1 MLHVVGEL
9 FEAVIL
15 ALLIFFVIQGSIENF
30 KVEGSSMKPELN
42 GGEYV
47 MVNKLSFFRID
58 MRRLSDL
65 VPFWDAEAKK
75 EHIPFTGPPER
86 GDVIVFHAPVRPP
99 KDFVKRVVALP
110 GETVEIR
117 SGELYV
123 NGMELEE
130 SYELGSGFRHY
141 QDSPPITL
149 RDDEYFVL
157 GDNRGS
163 SNDSKDW
170 GPVQRDDIVGKVAFV
185 YWPWSELP
193 FIDRLGD

>member
-1 MLHVVGEL
+1 MTQVFRDL
-9 FEAVIL
+9 FEAIVL
-15 ALLIFFVIQGSIENF
+15 ALLIFFLIRGSIENF
-30 KVEGSSMKPELN
+30 KVEGSSMKPELS

-47 MVNKLSFFRID
+47 MVNKLSFFRVD

-65 VPFWDAEAKK
+65 VPFWDAQREKSY
-75 EHIPFTGPPER
+75 IPFTGPPER
-86 GDVIVFHAPVRPP
+86 GDVIVFHAPVRPA

-117 SGELYV
+117 SGAVYI
-123 NGMELEE
+123 NGVGFEE
-130 SYELGSGFRHY
+130 SYELGSEFRHY

-149 RDDEYFVL
+149 EADEFYVL

-170 GPVQRDDIVGKVAFV
+170 GPVRLDDIVGKVAFV
-185 YWPWSELP
+185 YWPVSELP
-193 FIDRLGD
+193 FIDRIRN

>member
-1 MLHVVGEL
+1 MTQVFRDL
-9 FEAVIL
+9 FEAIVL
-15 ALLIFFVIQGSIENF
+15 ALLIFFLIRGSIENF
-30 KVEGSSMKPELN
+30 KVEGSSMKPELS

-47 MVNKLSFFRID
+47 MVNKLSFFRVD
-58 MRRLSDL
+58 MGRLSDL
-65 VPFWDAEAKK
+65 VPFWDAEAGKK
-75 EHIPFTGPPER
+75 HIPFTGPPDR

-117 SGELYV
+117 SGALYI
-123 NGMELEE
+123 NGVGFEE

-141 QDSPPITL
+141 QDSPPVTL
-149 RDDEYFVL
+149 KADEFYVL

-170 GPVQRDDIVGKVAFV
+170 GPVRLDDIVGKVAFV
-185 YWPWSELP
+185 YWPVSELP
-193 FIDRLGD
+193 FIDELQN

>member
-1 MLHVVGEL
+1 MIVVVREL

-30 KVEGSSMKPELN
+30 KVEGSSMKPELS

-47 MVNKLSFFRID
+47 MVNKLSFFRMD
-58 MRRLSDL
+58 MRRLSNL
-65 VPFWDAEAKK
+65 VPLWDAK
-75 EHIPFTGPPER
+75 EEMKHIPFTGPPER
-86 GDVIVFHAPVRPP
+86 GDVIVFHAPVKPP

-117 SGELYV
+117 SGGLYV
-123 NGMELEE
+123 NGVEFEE
-130 SYELGSGFRHY
+130 SYELGSGFRDY
-141 QDSPPITL
+141 QDSPSITL
-149 RDDEYFVL
+149 GDDEFYVL

-170 GPVQRDDIVGKVAFV
+170 GPVRIDDVVGKVAFV
-185 YWPWSELP
+185 YWPLSGLP
-193 FIDRLGD
+193 FIDRVGN